1 MDIRSI
7 MSLTADK
14 EDEDDNSLDKRY
26 YPIPI
31 QLKLFAKQFNQFIR
45 GQTRL
50 RKPETTV
57 SEATEE
63 EDDEEE
69 EQEQEKWSKM
79 DNSSMKTKQKSE
91 PNEN

>member
-1 MDIRSI
+1 
-7 MSLTADK
+7 L
-14 EDEDDNSLDKRY
+14 E
-26 YPIPI
+26 
-31 QLKLFAKQFNQFIR
+31 LFAKQFNQFIR

-63 EDDEEE
+63 EEEEYEEE